1 MSMSSNFR
9 EGMRR
14 LGIVV
19 TASLTVA
26 AGIRGYFMAADTYAL
41 AANGFHQESVL
52 VNYAVASLLP
62 VLGFWLPWEVLHF
75 LVWISSAFSRQPAE
89 RERPRQFVPRKRPGT
104 ARRVQSSQEV
114 KRPVA
119 TRTKAGPI
127 KVTNQPRGK

>member
-1 MSMSSNFR
+1 
-9 EGMRR
+9 MRR
-14 LGIVV
+14 LRIGVSV
-19 TASLTVA
+19 SAGVA

-89 RERPRQFVPRKRPGT
+89 RERPRQLVPRKRPGV
-104 ARRVQSSQEV
+104 ARRVGPPHEL
-114 KRPVA
+114 KRSVA
-119 TRTKAGPI
+119 TRT
-127 KVTNQPRGK
+127 NQPGRK

>member
-1 MSMSSNFR
+1 
-9 EGMRR
+9 MRR

-19 TASLTVA
+19 TVSLTVA
-26 AGIRGYFMAADTYAL
+26 AGILGYFIAADTYAL

-75 LVWISSAFSRQPAE
+75 IIWISSAFSKHGAE
-89 RERPRQFVPRKRPGT
+89 RERPRQLVPHKRPGV
-104 ARRVQSSQEV
+104 ARSLGSTHEL

-119 TRTKAGPI
+119 TRTKAGPL
-127 KVTNQPRGK
+127 KVTSQPRRK